1 MRYFFN
7 LQAEEDEGGDCDLEL
22 SITAFETEIADLP
35 YAEVCTGDMDNKADY
50 LACL

>member
-7 LQAEEDEGGDCDLEL
+7 LQAANDDAADCNLNN

-35 YAEVCTGDMDNKADY
+35 YAETCTGDMDNKADY